1 MKGIAR
7 RLLLLGA
14 LCFNAALVNAEE
26 GIRPPPSPQPIPYKI
41 DATPI
46 EEQGMRATAVLF
58 LLLLAT
64 GLGLYALR
72 KRVPRLA
79 GIAPGG
85 NRLRII
91 ERTRLNPRC
100 TLYLVQYDSRELL
113 LAQCGDH
120 LVRLDPQATPFPNA
134 GTPETT
140 DA

>member
-1 MKGIAR
+1 MKGSAR
-7 RLLLLGA
+7 RLLLVGA
-14 LCFNAALVNAEE
+14 LCLPAALLNAEE
-26 GIRPPPSPQPIPYKI
+26 GAQPSPPPQPIPYKT

-46 EEQGMRATAVLF
+46 EEEGMRATAVLL

-64 GLGLYALR
+64 GGGLYALR
-72 KRVPRLA
+72 KRVPQLA

-85 NRLRII
+85 NRLRVI
-91 ERTRLNPRC
+91 ERTRLNPHC

-120 LVRLDPQATPFPNA
+120 LVRLDPQAPPLPNTA
-134 GTPETT
+134 TPETT